1 MALMASDKPARL
13 VGVRS
18 RGLSGRIA
26 LEDGAAAFES
36 TLEQDLL
43 ELLDFD
49 ARVSEV
55 LVQPFT
61 IFHVENG
68 RRRPYTPDV
77 RATYIGVGGE
87 VVVYEVKYQEDL
99 RKNWAKYRARFGAA
113 YRYCRDNG
121 WRFKL
126 MTERHIRTPY
136 LANVKF
142 LRRFLRLPEQELIS
156 GQLLYTLRALGPT
169 TAQALLAA
177 TYMSAD
183 SRLRAIP
190 TLWKLVGDGRIA
202 AELGEPMTM
211 ASVIWMD
218 S

>member
-49 ARVSEV
+49 SRVSEV

-61 IFHVENG
+61 LYHVEDG

-77 RATYIGVGGE
+77 RATYVGVGAE
-87 VVVYEVKYQEDL
+87 VVVYEVKYQEEL

-113 YRYCRDNG
+113 YSYCRENG
-121 WRFKL
+121 WRFKVI
-126 MTERHIRTPY
+126 TEKHIRTPY

-142 LRRFLRLPEQELIS
+142 LRRFHRLPDQALIS

-177 TYMSAD
+177 TYMSTE

-190 TLWKLVGDGRIA
+190 TLWKMIGDGRITT
-202 AELGEPMTM
+202 ELGEPLTM
-211 ASVIWMD
+211 ASAIWME